1 MEIGNSMKELS
12 KVFFEETKTRFL
24 LHDFEN
30 AYHSFNTFNN
40 LFRVKQH
47 NKEEIEFYRGELEE
61 MLVVSLSFT
70 DTILELGKYELCEKL
85 SSITKNIIKILER
98 EL

>member
-12 KVFFEETKTRFL
+12 RVFFEETKTRFL

-40 LFRVKQH
+40 LFRAKQH

-61 MLVVSLSFT
+61 MLVVSLSFI

-85 SSITKNIIKILER
+85 SSITKNIIKLLER